1 MADDLKSQALSSSQ
15 DFYALLSVPP
25 SASENDIRRAWRKQ
39 ALKYHPDKVGP
50 NNTSALE
57 KFHLLQIAQDVLCDP
72 IVRELYDN
80 ARRAKEEKEARDA
93 AYEGRRKAM
102 KEDLERRESGALK
115 RKREE
120 MQAEED
126 FERELRRIAEDG
138 KRRRKER
145 EEQLR
150 REAVEIEE
158 NESRQ
163 QRGEMVSDK
172 EQITQNKTE
181 SNEVDRSITLRFKK
195 EYSNSQLDKEQ
206 IVSLFERFGPIE
218 EIVLREKKIKVKGE
232 KHRQEYITAI
242 IVYKSIVGAHAAIS
256 EISKRQKDDPETW
269 SCFECVDWVGGK
281 EPDCIPKTHQVQQ
294 TDTPVKSASRQKIF
308 NNPTGSPI
316 TPQANGNGLR
326 KVPSFASFKGTPT
339 SNTKYSYTPTNDEIM
354 MIRLR
359 NAEKRRLE
367 ENIRKE
373 EEEAIS
379 PTQSPELA

>member
-1 MADDLKSQALSSSQ
+1 MADDLKSQALNSSQ
-15 DFYALLSVPP
+15 DFYGLLSVPP
-25 SASENDIRRAWRKQ
+25 TASENDIRRAWRKQ

-80 ARRAKEEKEARDA
+80 ARRAKEEKKARDA
-93 AYEGRRKAM
+93 AFEGRRKAM

-120 MQAEED
+120 MQAEEE

-145 EEQLR
+145 EEQLK

-158 NESRQ
+158 EERRQ
-163 QRGEMVSDK
+163 QELEISPDVGQTTHENTGPS
-172 EQITQNKTE
+172 
-181 SNEVDRSITLRFKK
+181 EVDRSITVRFKK
-195 EYSNSQLDKEQ
+195 DDSASHLDKDR
-206 IVSLFERFGPIE
+206 IISLFERFGPIE
-218 EIVLREKKIKVKGE
+218 EAVLREKKIKIEGE
-232 KHRQEYITAI
+232 KHRQIYMTTI
-242 IVYKSIVGAHAAIS
+242 IVYKSIVGAHVAVS
-256 EISKRQKDDPETW
+256 DVSKLQKEDPKTW
-269 SCFECVDWVGGK
+269 SCFECVDWAGRK
-281 EPDCIPKTHQVQQ
+281 EPECIPKAPPVQPIG
-294 TDTPVKSASRQKIF
+294 TPVRSANRQNIF
-308 NNPTGSPI
+308 HNTTVAPS

-326 KVPSFASFKGTPT
+326 KVPSFASFRGMSTSTPRGPN
-339 SNTKYSYTPTNDEIM
+339 SPSNDEIM

-367 ENIRKE
+367 EKIRAE
-373 EEEAIS
+373 EDTAAAASDLEVA
-379 PTQSPELA
+379 